1 MYNNTNNVN
10 AVPYD
15 SMVASTVAPTDPR
28 TVMSELRELEDNL
41 YAIRKLTFQLEEFV
55 CGKSDQHNVTNNPPA
70 NLPGYINSLVVSAR
84 ESVESLLKVANIIG
98 VEDTAIGD
106 R

>member
-1 MYNNTNNVN
+1 MYSNTNNVN

-15 SMVASTVAPTDPR
+15 STTTISADPR
-28 TVMSELRELEDNL
+28 TVMSELRELEANL
-41 YAIRKLTFQLEEFV
+41 YSIRKLTFQLEEFV
-55 CGKSDQHNVTNNPPA
+55 CGKPDQQKVTNPPPA

-84 ESVESLLKVANIIG
+84 ESVESLLKVTNIIG